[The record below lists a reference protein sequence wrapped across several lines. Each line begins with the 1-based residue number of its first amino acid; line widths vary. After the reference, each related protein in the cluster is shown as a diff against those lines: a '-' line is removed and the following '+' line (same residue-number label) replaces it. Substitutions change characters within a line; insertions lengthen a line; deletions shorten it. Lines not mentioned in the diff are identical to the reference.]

1 MTAKGWIILL
11 SVLGLLMIIE
21 KIVAIRKNV
30 NTYSFSDFLAN
41 LSCGILERVFAFFWY
56 AVFYFAAYWVFDHV
70 ALWEISTPYKFLTW
84 FIALLAA
91 DFFAYWHHRLSHE
104 INFLWAAHIVH
115 HQSEDVNISTV
126 FRVSFFAVVNRSL
139 FFIWMPVLG
148 FHPDVAL
155 SAILFVGAF
164 QFVTHSRL
172 IGKLGFLE
180 KIFSTP
186 SNHRVHHAR
195 NEKYIDHNYGHVFMF
210 WDHLFGTYTPEDEE
224 PDYGI
229 TTGFE
234 SENAYNSNFFYWKD
248 LFTRAKRTAKLKDK
262 IKLFFA
268 KPEWTPS
275 DVGYLP
281 NQYKTDENGNR
292 LPHVTPISTSFGLY
306 MLINNIVTLSF
317 FISLFAIVEDQKEIL
332 FDDLINN
339 SRLMVLVLT
348 IFFSVLAHGRMLDNK
363 KGAKMLDTIRLLI
376 LAVAIPYVF
385 NNTGVAAWIGPAI
398 WTYTAGMLVWLWL
411 NSKTHLSQTIGKL
424 KTQGV

>member
-1 MTAKGWIILL
+1 MTAKGWVILL
-11 SVLGLLMIIE
+11 SVLAALMIIE

-30 NTYSFSDFLAN
+30 NTYSFSDFMAN

-56 AVFYFAAYWVFDHV
+56 YLFYLAAFFVYENI
-70 ALWEISTPYKFLTW
+70 ALWEIPSNPFTW
-84 FIALLAA
+84 FIGLLVA
-91 DFFAYWHHRLSHE
+91 DFLAYWHHRLSHE

-115 HQSEDVNISTV
+115 HQSEDINISTV
-126 FRVSFFAVVNRSL
+126 FRVSFFAVINRSF

-148 FHPDVAL
+148 FHPELAL
-155 SAILFVGAF
+155 STILFVGAF

-172 IGKLGFLE
+172 VGKLGFLE
-180 KIFSTP
+180 HIFSTP

-210 WDHLFGTYTPEDEE
+210 WDKMFGTYTPEEEE

-248 LFTRAKRTAKLKDK
+248 LIKRARMASSFKDK

-281 NQYKTDENGNR
+281 NHFKTDEQGNR
-292 LPHVTPISTSFGLY
+292 LPHETPVAKPFGAYL
-306 MLINNIVTLSF
+306 LLNNLVTLAMF
-317 FISLFAIVEDQKEIL
+317 VSLFALVENPKAVKFADIWENKQL
-332 FDDLINN
+332 L
-339 SRLMVLVLT
+339 VLVVT
-348 IFFSVLAHGRMLDNK
+348 ILYSVLAHGRLLDGK
-363 KGAKMLDTIRLLI
+363 KGAKVLDTIRLAMLAI
-376 LAVAIPYVF
+376 GIPFVYGGLAVS
-385 NNTGVAAWIGPAI
+385 NWIGPVT
-398 WTYTAGMLVWLWL
+398 WTFCIAMLVWLWT
-411 NSKTHLSQTIGKL
+411 NKETHLARSRYV
-424 KTQGV
+424 KTQTV